1 LNLTANLLE
10 LALTMQASH
19 GITVCAHFFEGDELA
34 ASALA
39 GYARRMDMGA
49 FRSGTLW
56 VRSHGKRTGLVERR
70 ANEKAGQGLYDDI
83 LTFASDGSYVFDPG
97 TGGTIYCNWECGF
110 HSELWDGVQN
120 NDYQVPVE
128 KQTATFQ
135 FADGLITWPANTF
148 VSYIPNAATLANP
161 VYRISKMT
169 PYIMELVTDNGA
181 IAWHYRFRRSVN

>member
-1 LNLTANLLE
+1 
-10 LALTMQASH
+10 
-19 GITVCAHFFEGDELA
+19 
-34 ASALA
+34 
-39 GYARRMDMGA
+39 
-49 FRSGTLW
+49 
-56 VRSHGKRTGLVERR
+56 
-70 ANEKAGQGLYDDI
+70 
-83 LTFASDGSYVFDPG
+83 
-97 TGGTIYCNWECGF
+97 GGTIYCNWECGF